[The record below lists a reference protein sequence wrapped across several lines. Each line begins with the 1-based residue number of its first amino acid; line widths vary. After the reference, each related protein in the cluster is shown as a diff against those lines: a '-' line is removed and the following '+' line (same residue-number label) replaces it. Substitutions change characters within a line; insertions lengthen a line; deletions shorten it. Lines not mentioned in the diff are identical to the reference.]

1 MRRNVYHSLLAYCPG
16 KNMVIHEW
24 KWLSTQYFAVVFLSC
39 HHRNLSKKTALG
51 TVHLNWSYHFEKLTL
66 CCVLGVEGSVTAEA
80 ETVERMYECELVCFL
95 LCCVLVGSY
104 GNGAW

>member
-39 HHRNLSKKTALG
+39 HHRNLSKKKTALG

-66 CCVLGVEGSVTAEA
+66 CCALGVEGSVTAEA
-80 ETVERMYECELVCFL
+80 ENC
-95 LCCVLVGSY
+95 
-104 GNGAW
+104 